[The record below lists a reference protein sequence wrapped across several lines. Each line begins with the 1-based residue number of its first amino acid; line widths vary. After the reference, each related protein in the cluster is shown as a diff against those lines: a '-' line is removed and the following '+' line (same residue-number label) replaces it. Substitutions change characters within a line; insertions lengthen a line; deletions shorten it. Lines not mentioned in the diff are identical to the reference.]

1 MSQVTVTIGGREYKM
16 ACGEGEEEHLFA
28 LARMVDERFAG
39 LRGQFG
45 EVGDIRLSI
54 MTAIMIADELNEAER
69 RETALRTEMK
79 ALQLAGDDAVKA
91 YDARHADVADQLA
104 AAAERLERMA
114 TELGEATRRD

>member
-54 MTAIMIADELNEAER
+54 MTAIMIADELNEAQR

-79 ALQLAGDDAVKA
+79 SLQLAGDDAVKA